1 MCKRAGKALA
11 RLCLCAGSS
20 EPLLVAYAKR
30 TEIRSVAHLFYFIY
44 FQESDDS
51 NTSSNSEKKQR
62 TGWPEHVWAS
72 ELISS
77 PTHV

>member
-1 MCKRAGKALA
+1 MQA
-11 RLCLCAGSS
+11 RLNLCWS
-20 EPLLVAYAKR
+20 P
-30 TEIRSVAHLFYFIY
+30 IRYVPKLHVWFIYFIYYYFILFY